1 MTSSS
6 SHHPQSFCPCT
17 LLLSPSVQ
25 GAVGARANKAH
36 KTRVPKEPSKK
47 RHPSPLQPFSTIR
60 TGPFFFFFFLMSF
73 LMLRVRV
80 PKARA
85 AFMISDPE
93 SSVQRWHLP
102 VSLLLWRS
110 LWNLADQ

>member
-1 MTSSS
+1 
-6 SHHPQSFCPCT
+6 
-17 LLLSPSVQ
+17 
-25 GAVGARANKAH
+25 
-36 KTRVPKEPSKK
+36 
-47 RHPSPLQPFSTIR
+47 
-60 TGPFFFFFFLMSF
+60 MSF

-102 VSLLLWRS
+102 VSLSLWRS
-110 LWNLADQ
+110 SWNLGPISRQIKIKIKQNSQ